1 MTVVQVHEK
10 AVVAKIAAKVLK
22 SRKVAIVFGKSIYL
36 HGVSATDFQ
45 KSTSWV
51 AHELKHVEQYK
62 RLGFLKFLLLYIW
75 ESILHGYH
83 NNKFEIEARSA
94 EHDTTLLNR
103 HTLITNP

>member
-22 SRKVAIVFGKSIYL
+22 SRKAAIVFGKHIYL
-36 HGVSATDFQ
+36 HGVSAASFQ
-45 KSTSWV
+45 KSTSWL

-62 RLGFLKFLLLYIW
+62 RLGFLKLLLLYIW

-94 EHDTTLLNR
+94 EYDTILLSR